1 MEYSTVESTNPS
13 ASIPAQWWVSGHWC
27 FVTNVLPSGCLR
39 KDFHRKKTDRK
50 RPYLCRHSF
59 GTDLHPA
66 TSPSLDST
74 VCSLKTCAGLFFLSW
89 FPRLFRTAP
98 VDIRLGFIRQ
108 FWVIQSAQ
116 EKTDMVLL
124 SCNPNTWEQRQEN
137 WDKLEVSLGYL
148 ASSSSLRLI

>member
-50 RPYLCRHSF
+50 RPYLCRHFF

-98 VDIRLGFIRQ
+98 VWHSTWYYKTVLGDSKCTGENRCGTYYFP
-108 FWVIQSAQ
+108 VIPILGSRGRKTGTNWRSA
-116 EKTDMVLL
+116 
-124 SCNPNTWEQRQEN
+124 
-137 WDKLEVSLGYL
+137 
-148 ASSSSLRLI
+148 